1 MPPDEAIVVGIG
13 RYERF
18 SSDGTGPNN
27 LNGAVADAVDVA
39 EWLVNVAGARVRLIT
54 SAGTQTIT
62 PVPLGRAAGDVWASP
77 MQRPADS
84 DLRCAF
90 RSFLQPAGGAGGN
103 RVARRLY
110 VYMAGHGFMPKPGS
124 RCLVLADALGV
135 TDVPNF
141 TATAWIDWFAMQYYF
156 DELVLWMDCCAIQTF
171 DYEPML
177 PSLQRVN
184 PRGQGDMA
192 RVFTA
197 FAARGARA
205 SYEGPIGPN
214 GEVRGLFTSAL
225 LRGLQGAAATP
236 TGEVTSESLRSYLL
250 NGTLNPDIPASD
262 QITFPAS
269 QQTPVYRVKAGP
281 GLAEGTQ
288 VTIVD
293 GQLNPV
299 GTSKVLNGFISVAL
313 SKGLYQFEA
322 PGWTRL
328 VAIQA
333 TTPLNLE

>member
-1 MPPDEAIVVGIG
+1 MAPDEAIVVGIG

-18 SSDGTGPNN
+18 SPDGAGPND
-27 LNGAVADAVDVA
+27 LAGPVADAEAVAD
-39 EWLVNVAGARVRLIT
+39 WLVNVAGARVNLIT
-54 SAGTQTIT
+54 SEGTQTIT
-62 PVPLGRAAGDVWASP
+62 PAPPGRTAGAVWASP
-77 MQRPADS
+77 VQRPADG

-90 RSFLQPAGGAGGN
+90 RSFLAAGGGAGGY

-110 VYMAGHGFMPKPGS
+110 VYMAGHGFMPSPSS

-177 PSLQRVN
+177 PTMQRVN

-192 RVFTA
+192 KVFTA

-205 SYEGPIGPN
+205 SYEGPIGPK
-214 GEVRGLFTSAL
+214 GEVRGLFTYAL
-225 LRGLQGAAATP
+225 LRGLRGAAATP

-250 NGTLNPDIPASD
+250 NGTLHPDIPSAD
-262 QITFPAS
+262 EMTFPAP
-269 QQTPVYRVKAGP
+269 QQTLTYKVKSGP
-281 GLAEGTQ
+281 GLAEGTP
-288 VTIVD
+288 VAILD
-293 GQLNPV
+293 GQFKPV
-299 GTSKVLNGFISVAL
+299 TASQVQNGYVPIAL
-313 SKGLYQFEA
+313 SKGLYQLVA
-322 PGWTRL
+322 PGWQRI
-328 VAIQA
+328 VSIEA
-333 TTPLNLE
+333 TTPLVLE